1 VAETSD
7 GTLHMTKAFVKAA
20 GGCSAPAVKDPA
32 EARANAG
39 KMRFR
44 VFADSGEAQLQIRHP
59 NNSGMQMDQVT
70 RLYTPAWFVQALRIR
85 QGDRSLFSMEGG
97 ISLSE
102 DPTLRF
108 SYKPDGGAVTA
119 EVDDTDGNHFKQV
132 FAGEGS

>member
-7 GTLHMTKAFVKAA
+7 GALHMTKTFVKAA

-32 EARANAG
+32 DAKAHAG
-39 KMRFR
+39 EMRFR

-70 RLYTPAWFVQALRIR
+70 WLYTPAWFVQALRVT
-85 QGDRSLFSMEGG
+85 QGDRPLLSMEGG

-102 DPTLRF
+102 DPTFRF
-108 SYKPDGGAVTA
+108 TYKPDGGAVAA
-119 EVDDTDGNHFKQV
+119 EVDDTDGNHFR
-132 FAGEGS
+132 